1 MVNYQMRTSN
11 QIKEIKKFESDPF
24 QVFEIISAE
33 QVGELI
39 QVWHQSTDKVHK
51 ETGPTTVKLE
61 KTNPVLQHIMK
72 KLKPTIGECSIR
84 YASFFD
90 VERPHVIHIDD
101 DFDYPVAYKAITI
114 PLWHN
119 GQDTP
124 DFYVFDQHYY
134 GGPAKFFKNRKT
146 EPKVHYNKPII
157 DYSTIDGLQ
166 DTGINEYHMSQLD
179 HLDNEW
185 LEGLTVKESFSWTLG
200 SAIVFDS
207 LQLHCSGN
215 FANQGVKRKI
225 GLSIFTKDPK

>member
-1 MVNYQMRTSN
+1 MRTDK
-11 QIKEIKKFESDPF
+11 QIATIKAHESDPF
-24 QVFEIISAE
+24 QILDIVSVEQISN
-33 QVGELI
+33 LL
-39 QVWHQSTDKVHK
+39 QVWHKSTDKLKK
-51 ETGPTTVKLE
+51 ETGPTTVKLP
-61 KTNPVLQHIMK
+61 KDNLILQSIVD
-72 KLKPTIGECSIR
+72 KLQPMIGNFTIR
-84 YASFFD
+84 HASFFD

-101 DFDYPVAYKAITI
+101 EFDYPVAYKAITI

-157 DYSTIDGLQ
+157 DYSTIDGLR

-225 GLSIFTKDPK
+225 GLSIFTKDPV